1 MHEMKF
7 RSRAGERFATEPRS
21 FHFAKRLSMFVL
33 EFKKM
38 LSLLIH
44 YAVMYAVIAT
54 AMVAIWNAP
63 LCMYPCL

>member
-1 MHEMKF
+1 MHEIKF

-21 FHFAKRLSMFVL
+21 FHFAKRLSVFVL
-33 EFKKM
+33 EFKKI

-44 YAVMYAVIAT
+44 YAVETT

-63 LCMYPCL
+63 LCMYPCR